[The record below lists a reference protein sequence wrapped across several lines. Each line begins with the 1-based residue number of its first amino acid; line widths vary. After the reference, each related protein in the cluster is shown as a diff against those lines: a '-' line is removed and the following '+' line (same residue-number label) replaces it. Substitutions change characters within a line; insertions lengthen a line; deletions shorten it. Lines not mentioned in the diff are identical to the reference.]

1 MIYVLFSRKPHKT
14 KQHVYHY
21 NTTHAIPVAVCCS
34 QLDEIFSEEA
44 STYHNFRFETFL
56 IQTKNSQLY

>member
-34 QLDEIFSEEA
+34 QLDEFFLKKHPRITFS
-44 STYHNFRFETFL
+44 FKKD
-56 IQTKNSQLY
+56 IQLY